1 MRAKTMQQ
9 KPKRKKVK
17 MILTPAYVSSTLSRA
32 TRNLINMVAVTA
44 VSARYCSGFWPPG
57 IFETGSLR
65 KSDVM

>member
-17 MILTPAYVSSTLSRA
+17 MILTPVYVSSTLSRA

-44 VSARYCSGFWPPG
+44 VSSAVLLGLLAARHF
-57 IFETGSLR
+57 
-65 KSDVM
+65 